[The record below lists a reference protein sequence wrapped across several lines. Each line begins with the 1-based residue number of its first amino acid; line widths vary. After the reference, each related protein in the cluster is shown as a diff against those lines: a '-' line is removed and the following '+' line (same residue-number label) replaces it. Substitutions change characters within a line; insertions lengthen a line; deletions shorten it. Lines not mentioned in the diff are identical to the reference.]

1 MPTERIH
8 HNRRSGVMP
17 EYANPGIY
25 TGCWKL
31 ALDTHKLTICPRS
44 RKMLGLPKADGI
56 LLADMLA
63 LIPPQQLKELIKEFR
78 YACTF
83 DTRFESQV
91 KITTFSG
98 KVKWLRISGVQYYR
112 RWGSADQ
119 MVGVIEDISQRVNEE
134 CLSLAVVNHELRSPL
149 TIIKLNVQL
158 LINILS
164 GGLDKYPVKV
174 LNNVDLHINCMTNLI
189 EEYLTSSVDEHR
201 RSEMN
206 LTVFDLDELIDIMI
220 SEMKTLHPGYRFSKQ
235 SEPKIMVKA
244 DKYKIVQVL
253 INYLTNAVNFSP
265 KSSQITIGTMTTAS
279 CVEIAVK
286 DQGIGIPAGHER
298 QLFQKFYQAD
308 QCAARQKNSKGLG
321 LYLVKKII
329 KEHDGMVRAEKGRD
343 GGSVF
348 YFSLPVHKD
357 ESYVRAARAQKKMY
371 Q

>member
-1 MPTERIH
+1 MEEQKTFV
-8 HNRRSGVMP
+8 NRRSGVPP
-17 EYANPGIY
+17 EHANPGIF

-44 RKMLGLPKADGI
+44 RKMLGLPKSDGV
-56 LLADMLA
+56 LLEDMLR
-63 LIPPQQLKELIKEFR
+63 LIPPQQLKEMIREFK
-78 YACTF
+78 YACAF

-91 KITTFSG
+91 KVTTFSG
-98 KVKWLRISGVQYYR
+98 KVKWFRISGVQYYR

-119 MVGVIEDISQRVNEE
+119 MVGVMEDISQRVNEE

-174 LNNVDLHINCMTNLI
+174 LKNVDLHINCMTNLI

-206 LTVFDLDELIDIMI
+206 RTIFDLDELIDIMI
-220 SEMKTLHPGYRFSKQ
+220 SEMKTLHPGYRFCKQ
-235 SEPKIMVKA
+235 SEPEIWVKA

-265 KSSQITIGTMTTAS
+265 KSSQITISAMTTAT
-279 CVEIAVK
+279 CVEIAVR
-286 DQGIGIPAGHER
+286 DQGIGIPAGQES

-308 QCAARQKNSKGLG
+308 HSAVRQKNSKGLG

-329 KEHDGMVRAEKGRD
+329 KAHDGTVRAERGRD

-348 YFSLPVHKD
+348 YFSLPVHQGGIYMK
-357 ESYVRAARAQKKMY
+357 AARAGERMY